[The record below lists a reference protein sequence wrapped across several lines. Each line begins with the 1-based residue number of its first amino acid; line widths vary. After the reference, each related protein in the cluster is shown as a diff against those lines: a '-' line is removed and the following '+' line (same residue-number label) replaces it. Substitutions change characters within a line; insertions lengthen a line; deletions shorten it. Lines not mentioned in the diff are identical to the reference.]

1 MRQGINSSTR
11 DISTT
16 STKSFVDRELLWT
29 TLQTEIGDDDGDDTK
44 DRDTNEY
51 DGDDDDDD
59 NIKIALHEELSTID
73 RCYNR
78 IHRHMI
84 KESIT
89 NHQDLSM
96 VHHLTCQHVYCFH
109 HFYCHEK
116 ISNGTLQMI
125 AQKH

>member
-1 MRQGINSSTR
+1 MRQGTNSSTR

-44 DRDTNEY
+44 DRDTN
-51 DGDDDDDD
+51 DDYDDD

-78 IHRHMI
+78 KHRHMI

-89 NHQDLSM
+89 NHQHLSM
-96 VHHLTCQHVYCFH
+96 VHHFTYQHVYCF